1 VTPRDRDVVFFYLA
15 KKISVDSINLF
26 ELFKSS
32 VFKNCFQLFFAVVDV
47 LFYLKLGI
55 SIIDHQ

>member
-1 VTPRDRDVVFFYLA
+1 MSFFSISQ
-15 KKISVDSINLF
+15 KISVDSINLF